1 MVGLGLLFAPRFPT
15 IQHLLKST
23 EVGGGVFWGLH
34 EVCYCQLQLTKT
46 RCLADMIYITMRM
59 SLLQWMATLAHRYA
73 VDTTILEV
81 FLSRRKVDLV
91 YYITPLHDLTAKK
104 DYNATKWV
112 SGCLLPVDVGDRAI
126 NQHRRS
132 DIHISWFS
140 WIFGVMIG
148 NACGEHVTGSA
159 HQL

>member
-1 MVGLGLLFAPRFPT
+1 MAP
-15 IQHLLKST
+15 
-23 EVGGGVFWGLH
+23 
-34 EVCYCQLQLTKT
+34 
-46 RCLADMIYITMRM
+46 LAY
-59 SLLQWMATLAHRYA
+59 HNA

-126 NQHRRS
+126 NHTEEV
-132 DIHISWFS
+132 
-140 WIFGVMIG
+140 IFIYPGL
-148 NACGEHVTGSA
+148 AE
-159 HQL
+159 